1 MNRLASTWTPEE
13 AATMPR
19 PPSTRAPAPAN
30 AARPVPSHYSVFDSP
45 EHLASD
51 ARISPGVREWLL
63 GEWAEDL
70 MAELR
75 ASDENMASD
84 EPGRAGD
91 LLRRV
96 HVCLERLAPPDSSH

>member
-1 MNRLASTWTPEE
+1 
-13 AATMPR
+13 MPR
-19 PPSTRAPAPAN
+19 PLSRRSPATAG
-30 AARPVPSHYSVFDSP
+30 AVRPLPSHYGAFDSP
-45 EHLASD
+45 EQLAGD
-51 ARISPGVREWLL
+51 ARISPSVREWLL

-70 MAELR
+70 MAQLR

-96 HVCLERLAPPDSSH
+96 HVCLERLAPPEISH

>member
-1 MNRLASTWTPEE
+1 
-13 AATMPR
+13 MPR
-19 PPSTRAPAPAN
+19 PPSSRAS
-30 AARPVPSHYSVFDSP
+30 AAAGAVRPLPSHYSGFESP
-45 EHLASD
+45 EQLAGD
-51 ARISPGVREWLL
+51 ARISPSVREWLL

-70 MAELR
+70 MAQLR

-96 HVCLERLAPPDSSH
+96 HVCLERLAPPDSPH

>member
-1 MNRLASTWTPEE
+1 
-13 AATMPR
+13 
-19 PPSTRAPAPAN
+19 
-30 AARPVPSHYSVFDSP
+30 
-45 EHLASD
+45 
-51 ARISPGVREWLL
+51 VREWLL

-70 MAELR
+70 MAQLR

-96 HVCLERLAPPDSSH
+96 HVCLERLAPPDSPH